1 MSNKRR
7 YALVVNLMLII
18 ASGLVFAGGDPEG
31 DTVTLTFGSWRADD
45 VAQMNQLFAAFSE
58 QYPNIQVEYQPTNPP
73 DYNATLRL
81 QLENGTGPDL
91 LYARS
96 YATGVDLFES
106 GYLSDI
112 SELAVLSE
120 NYDEAARAPWTTAG
134 GASFAMPFVAVSH
147 GIYYN
152 KDIFEKLGIG
162 IPANWPAFLEACQK
176 IADAGYIPIANGLA
190 DEWDIAEVVFMSLAP
205 NHIGGRAG
213 RLAYENGDR
222 PFNDADMVSAFTAMQ
237 SLAPYLPE
245 GFEAIGYNDSNA
257 LFATEKAAMY
267 FDGSWSIGTYG
278 DVAFS
283 WGVMAVPT
291 IPGKS
296 SHITFHPDAGVAIN
310 AATEH
315 PEEAAILLSWLGS
328 AEAAEIV
335 ANKLPTGFFPLLK
348 TSVSIN
354 DPHANEFLAL
364 NKTVDS
370 TDVRLPWP
378 VLMSGDPS
386 GYQLIV
392 NGSIEV
398 IKGSKTPQQAADT
411 LQEGLA
417 SWYTP

>member
-1 MSNKRR
+1 
-7 YALVVNLMLII
+7 ML
-18 ASGLVFAGGDPEG
+18 L
-31 DTVTLTFGSWRADD
+31 
-45 VAQMNQLFAAFSE
+45 
-58 QYPNIQVEYQPTNPP
+58 
-73 DYNATLRL
+73 
-81 QLENGTGPDL
+81 
-91 LYARS
+91 
-96 YATGVDLFES
+96 
-106 GYLSDI
+106 
-112 SELAVLSE
+112 
-120 NYDEAARAPWTTAG
+120 DEAARAPWTTAG